1 MIHAFVKRFPW
12 ILVFCF
18 SLFFCGVMP
27 LAAFADP
34 KVIEAAK
41 KEGELA
47 WWSTIAQ
54 DQSQKVVDEFMK
66 RYPFIKANYWRSGS
80 VGLHN
85 KIMIEA
91 RAGRSN
97 WDVVSQTTP
106 EFIDELKQK
115 KIIAAYNS
123 PERRSFSADLK
134 DKDGYWTGTY
144 ALPTGLGFNTQQV
157 KKEDVPK
164 TYKELLDPKW
174 KGGKISVDDENYELL
189 IGLSEVWGKN
199 AAVEYL
205 KALAAQAPII
215 GRGATQRTQMLGAG
229 EFPLAISY
237 THTVEWSK
245 SQGSAVD
252 WVNLEPVVIKFD
264 GIMLGAKAA
273 HPNAGK
279 LFIDFVLSQQGQE
292 LLQSFRRVTLRNGV
306 DPDPPRLIKGYKRI
320 VLHPERSQNA
330 QESLK
335 LYREIFGLP

>member
-1 MIHAFVKRFPW
+1 MYMSVGR
-12 ILVFCF
+12 
-18 SLFFCGVMP
+18 
-27 LAAFADP
+27 LAAICAVIVVCYLNPHPVQASADP
-34 KVIEAAK
+34 KVIEGAK

-54 DQSQKVVDEFMK
+54 DQSQKIIDEFMK

-91 RAGRSN
+91 RAGRSS

-106 EFIDELKQK
+106 EFIYELKQK
-115 KIIAAYNS
+115 RIITAYNS
-123 PERRSFSADLK
+123 PERSHFSPDLK
-134 DKDGYWTGTY
+134 DRDGYWTGTY

-157 KKEDVPK
+157 KKEEAPK
-164 TYKELLDPKW
+164 SYKDLLDSRW
-174 KGGKISVDDENYELL
+174 KGGKISIDDENYELL
-189 IGLSEVWGKN
+189 VGLVEAWGKT

-205 KALAAQAPII
+205 KGLAAQAPVV
-215 GRGATQRTQMLGAG
+215 GRGATQRTQMLAAG

-245 SQGSAVD
+245 SQGTSVD

-264 GIMLGAKAA
+264 GITLGAKAP

-279 LFIDFVLSQQGQE
+279 LFIDFVLSREGQE

-306 DPDPPRLIKGYKRI
+306 DPDPPRLINGFKRV